1 MRGQSVM
8 PYGLRPMSDVDL
20 DQVAAMER
28 ESFPTL
34 WPPTSYRK
42 ELKNRTA
49 EYLVCVRD
57 GEYVTVP
64 GLPARKGFLGVFGKR
79 NKPQPPQQ
87 RELLVGYVGV
97 WYMAG
102 EAHIVSIAV
111 REAYRRKGL
120 GELLLI
126 GSIEMAMHRDCQCVT
141 LEARVSND
149 PAKTLYA
156 KYGFDEVGMRR
167 RYYSDNGED
176 AVIMTTESLS
186 SESYQS
192 LFDRRVADFNERYGE
207 APRRYLS

>member
-1 MRGQSVM
+1 
-8 PYGLRPMSDVDL
+8 
-20 DQVAAMER
+20 MER
-28 ESFPTL
+28 EAFPTL

-49 EYLVCVRD
+49 EYSVCVRE
-57 GEYVTVP
+57 GEYLTVP
-64 GLPARKGFLGVFGKR
+64 GSPARKGGLFGVFGKR
-79 NKPQPPQQ
+79 NKPEPPQQ

-111 REAYRRKGL
+111 REPYRRKGL

-126 GSIEMAMHRDCQCVT
+126 GAVEMAMRRDCQCVT

-149 PAKTLYA
+149 AAKTLYA
-156 KYGFDEVGMRR
+156 KYGFSEVGLRR

-176 AVIMTTESLS
+176 AVIMTTPTLD
-186 SESYQS
+186 SEEYVS
-192 LFDRRVADFNERYGE
+192 LFDARLGEFAERYGD
-207 APRRYLS
+207 APRQYLS

>member
-1 MRGQSVM
+1 MAE
-8 PYGLRPMSDVDL
+8 DDL
-20 DQVAAMER
+20 DQVSAMER

-49 EYLVCVRD
+49 EYLVCVRE

-64 GLPARKGFLGVFGKR
+64 GQPARKGFLGVFGRR
-79 NKPQPPQQ
+79 NRPEPPQR

-126 GSIEMAMHRDCQCVT
+126 GSIEMAMRRDCQCVT

-149 PAKTLYA
+149 PAKALYA
-156 KYGFDEVGMRR
+156 KYGFDDVGLRR

-176 AVIMTTESLS
+176 AVIMTTETLT
-186 SESYQS
+186 SESYRT
-192 LFDRRVADFNERYGE
+192 LFAKRVADFNERYGE
-207 APRRYLS
+207 AVRQYLT